1 MCFQDKTKSEV
12 QDKAIN
18 DVQETSVY
26 IKIKHKAGKEVL
38 TIDKNPRPLKPNA
51 VDQTKDTSRISNDK
65 TKEDKHSKQD
75 AAKSDDT
82 KTKSNKVQ
90 ENADKQSKDSDKNK
104 TTKTDAK
111 ADIKVRCASLEY
123 VILE

>member
-1 MCFQDKTKSEV
+1 M

-38 TIDKNPRPLKPNA
+38 TIDKNPRPVKQND
-51 VDQTKDTSRISNDK
+51 VDQTKQDTSRISNDK

-75 AAKSDDT
+75 AVKSDDT